1 MVSQRVISMS
11 DRNVLLLLNRH
22 ARQGQRYAVQIAAQ
36 LELLGMNPIEES
48 IAHPESLSDLIR
60 DYRDRVNLV
69 VIGGGDGTLNA
80 AAAGLI
86 DTQIPLAIIPLGTA
100 NDLART
106 LGIAASP
113 IEACRA
119 IATGQIR
126 RIDLGWVNGKY
137 FFNVASLG
145 LSVKITN
152 NLTKEAKRRWGV
164 LAYAKTAIQAIW
176 RTRPFSAE
184 IRHDDGSI
192 LVKTVQIAV
201 GNGKFYGG
209 GMAIAIDAAIDDHRL
224 DLYSLEIRQWWQI
237 LTLLPSLWRGDHGN
251 ARDVR
256 SLHCREV
263 TIVTRKPR
271 PINTDGEL
279 TTYTPAQFRVI
290 PQAIPVIVPR
300 AIGSNPHKQ

>member
-1 MVSQRVISMS
+1 MS

-22 ARQGQRYAVQIAAQ
+22 SRQGHRYAAQIAAQ

-48 IAHPESLSDLIR
+48 ISHPESLSELIR
-60 DYRDRVNLV
+60 DYRDRVDLV
-69 VIGGGDGTLNA
+69 AIGGGDGTLNA
-80 AAAGLI
+80 AAEGLV
-86 DTQIPLAIIPLGTA
+86 DTQIPLAIVPLGTA

-113 IEACRA
+113 IEACKS

-137 FFNVASLG
+137 FFNVASMG

-164 LAYAKTAIQAIW
+164 FAYAKTALQAIW
-176 RTRPFSAE
+176 QTRPFTAE
-184 IRHDDGSI
+184 IRHGDESF
-192 LVKTVQIAV
+192 LVKTLQIAV
-201 GNGKFYGG
+201 GNGRFYGG
-209 GMAIAIDAAIDDHRL
+209 GMAVAVDAAIDDRRL
-224 DLYSLEIRQWWQI
+224 DLYSLEVRHWWQI
-237 LTLLPSLWRGDHGN
+237 FALLPSLWRGDHDSVS
-251 ARDVR
+251 DVR
-256 SLHCREV
+256 SLHCQEV
-263 TIVTRKPR
+263 TILTRKPR

-290 PQAIPVIVPR
+290 PQAIPVIVP
-300 AIGSNPHKQ
+300 S